1 MNVLEMNP
9 TGSACETSKRG
20 CGPGA
25 RLALAAALVIFAFGT
40 FVRLLPTAKF
50 TAFGPD
56 EALYRDVIVKLDRVG
71 LSHYPEICQLH
82 LEDQRNPKSQAVLPP
97 TRFFYIFCGWVAKRV
112 AFGDAPPVHL
122 LERGGVARDPA
133 LVSLHRVSAIC
144 SVLFLALAGVVAWRM
159 CGRGIALGV
168 LTLLAGSPLAIHM
181 SQHAFIDGVVAFLAT
196 LCLWLLWENLQR
208 PNHLGWLTGFAASIA
223 VLVATKENAFFVYLA
238 LCGLAAV
245 NRWAKFGKVTPRLV
259 LAGIVGP
266 AFGVALLVTLAGG
279 VGPFVEIYR
288 LLVTKAQNLPYA
300 IVTGDGPWHRYL
312 VESAVMEPLTLC
324 LAIAAA
330 FTLPWKDRA
339 LRFLV
344 GFVIFSYAIMCN
356 VRYGMNLRYTT
367 IWLLPLCALAAAQV
381 VALTSRA
388 GRRALVL
395 SVAIFVAV
403 CGYGLRQYQ
412 IFFVDRAIY
421 ELAPEGL
428 LRAVDMIKDV
438 PPH

>member
-1 MNVLEMNP
+1 MNVLEQP
-9 TGSACETSKRG
+9 PAISAHESPPQTNR
-20 CGPGA
+20 
-25 RLALAAALVIFAFGT
+25 RLILAAAILIFAFGT
-40 FVRLLPTAKF
+40 FVRLLPTARF

-82 LEDQRNPKSQAVLPP
+82 IEDQRNPRSQAVLPP

-122 LERGGVARDPA
+122 LAKDGVARDPA
-133 LVSLHRVSAIC
+133 LVSLHRVSAIF
-144 SVLFLALAGVVAWRM
+144 SVLFLGLAGLVAWRM
-159 CGRGIALGV
+159 CGHGIALGV
-168 LTLLAGSPLAIHM
+168 LALLAGSPLAIHM
-181 SQHAFIDGVVAFLAT
+181 SQHAFIDGIVAFLAT

-208 PNHLGWLTGFAASIA
+208 PNHWGWLTGLAASLA
-223 VLVATKENAFFVYLA
+223 VLVITKENSFFVYVA
-238 LCGLAAV
+238 LCGLVAV
-245 NRWAKFGKVTPRLV
+245 NRWAKFGTVTPRLV

-266 AFGVALLVTLAGG
+266 ALGVALLIRLAGG
-279 VGPFVEIYR
+279 VEQFIEIYH
-288 LLVTKAQNLPYA
+288 LLVTKAQALTYA

-312 VESAVMEPLTLC
+312 VESAVLEPLTLC
-324 LAIAAA
+324 LALGAA

-344 GFVIFSYAIMCN
+344 GFVVFSYAIMCN

-367 IWLLPLCALAAAQV
+367 IWLLPMCALAAAQIF
-381 VALTSRA
+381 ALASRA
-388 GRRALVL
+388 GSRALVL
-395 SVAIFVAV
+395 SVAMFAAV

-412 IFFVDRAIY
+412 IFFVDRPIY

-438 PPH
+438 PPR